1 MLKLPNLAKIA
12 QIQQPQPAPI
22 TSPQFYG
29 GLGVLLAIITGLAT
43 IFARTFPNYLE
54 RFFQLRE
61 DSTRANISA
70 QQRERD
76 SDLKRDESV
85 FQTVIEILK
94 TLIANL
100 LQSSTQSREEIFSIQ
115 QIQLQQLGLILQ
127 KMEAYERNQS
137 KFFDLGDQIKK
148 SLADVQLEIEK
159 NRKAINDKSI

>member
-1 MLKLPNLAKIA
+1 MKALIA
-12 QIQQPQPAPI
+12 QVQQPQPQPAPI

-29 GLGVLLAIITGLAT
+29 GLGVLLAIITGLGT

-127 KMEAYERNQS
+127 KMETYERNQS
-137 KFFDLGDQIKK
+137 KFFDLADQIKK